1 MEKIFTIPLRRDFLK
16 APKWKRTN
24 RSVRTVKDFLKR
36 HMKVEEVKLNA
47 ELNEALWEKGSK
59 NPPSKIKVH
68 STVEEGVAW
77 ANLIEHKITIPEKE
91 DKEKKKEKKK
101 EKEEEVEVE
110 SEANISRGEPE
121 RKKSKKG
128 KKTVKG

>member
-1 MEKIFTIPLRRDFLK
+1 MEKIFTIPLRKDFLK

-47 ELNEALWEKGSK
+47 ELNESLWERGSK
-59 NPPSKIKVH
+59 SPPSKIKIH
-68 STVEEGVAW
+68 STIKEGVAW
-77 ANLIEHKITIPEKE
+77 ANLVEHKITIPEKE
-91 DKEKKKEKKK
+91 EKEKKK
-101 EKEEEVEVE
+101 EKEEEVEAE
-110 SEANISRGEPE
+110 GGANISRGEPE